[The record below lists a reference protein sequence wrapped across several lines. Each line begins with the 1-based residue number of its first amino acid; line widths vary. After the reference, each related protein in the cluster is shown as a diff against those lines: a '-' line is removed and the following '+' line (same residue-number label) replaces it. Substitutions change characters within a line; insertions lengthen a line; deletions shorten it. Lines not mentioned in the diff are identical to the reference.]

1 MKIAMMTNNYKPFVG
16 GVPVS
21 VERLTE
27 GLRERGHE
35 VCVFAPEYKGYE
47 DVYGEDVVR
56 YHSSNRKLKNGM
68 AFPGIWDS
76 RLKEE
81 FEWREFDLIH
91 VHHPM
96 LIGNVAVHLSRTYQ
110 IPLVYTYHT
119 RYEEYLHY
127 IDWFSSKGYGRQKCM
142 KVCKRLLPY
151 YMNSYMRK
159 CDLVLAPS
167 VGMRKY
173 IESQEVETPVRVL
186 PTGLDDSAYK
196 EEKEK
201 SGEIRNQILSE
212 KKYLFCTMS
221 RLEKEKNLYFL
232 LRCIQ
237 SLKKRMGEEFRFM
250 IVGGGDERNE
260 LETYARELGI
270 EEVTVFVGEVPNQ
283 EVKHYLFASD
293 SFLFASKS
301 ETQGIVLSEAMAAGL
316 PVVAVSACGVDDIVK
331 NGRNGFLTE
340 EKEEEFASRIEE
352 LVQNKVKYEKMKEE
366 ARKTAWNYQMS
377 YITTGAETYYRML
390 LERERSVVKYEN
402 ETCKK
407 KNPVSSVLH
416 LFKAS

>member
-377 YITTGAETYYRML
+377 YITTEAETYYRML

-402 ETCKK
+402 ETRKK